1 MRPHQGCEQ
10 PQQPRTDFDHGVQKL
25 GTRLLVVWFGCVCN
39 ALDPDRGS
47 SSTERGEFVEASE
60 GLKNTKLR
68 ASGFLRRVGLGHFCL
83 TR

>member
-10 PQQPRTDFDHGVQKL
+10 PQLPRTDFDHGVQKL

-47 SSTERGEFVEASE
+47 SSTERGELVEASE
-60 GLKNTKLR
+60 GLKTPSSAPV
-68 ASGFLRRVGLGHFCL
+68 ASCAVSDWAISA
-83 TR
+83 